1 MHTNSGILNKAAFLI
16 TDGQNFNGHNVRGM
30 GRGKAQ
36 RLYYNVLVNRLRGN
50 SDFYDMARQ
59 MLAEAKGLRGVG
71 FFTNADV
78 CTVIEAY
85 AAVELGP
92 ADRDCNGVE
101 DSVEDT
107 DGDGVPNAYNDPAGT
122 AWDNCRTVRNV
133 NQADLDGDGL
143 GDACDGD
150 SDSDGVN
157 DLNFGK
163 PLDNCRWV
171 YNPSQNDRDNDGE
184 GDACDDD
191 ADGDFTANALDN
203 CPRNYNP
210 DQSDIDRDRV
220 GDVCDLDAENDLI
233 CNNAGP
239 RASGLGLVAGIGCFP
254 GKGSTGGFV
263 VVDGGGFGMLPKPAD
278 NCPLHSNNNQAD
290 GDDDWV
296 GDVCDLCP
304 GIQTT
309 ENGDPDHDG
318 RGNGC
323 DEDDDNDGVLDYQP
337 DGVTPL
343 DNCREVKNPDQTD
356 RDKNGIGI
364 VCDPAEQAAW
374 LAAVTKV
381 AHMQFKPRGTFRVPI
396 DNCPQCGIG
405 YLPQR
410 LESLVVLNSPV
421 AIAVRVVDSTGFVVA
436 KSSAFANVQS
446 LNFRAPPFAG
456 LSLRAPGVTSADA
469 ASSKRRN
476 AFHPC
481 RRRYPVLS
489 RDRTAD
495 GVDFSQTYD
504 VQIVTTTTIQDKLIS
519 RTFLPVVTR

>member
-1 MHTNSGILNKAAFLI
+1 MASPSTTAAGS
-16 TDGQNFNGHNVRGM
+16 TTP
-30 GRGKAQ
+30 
-36 RLYYNVLVNRLRGN
+36 
-50 SDFYDMARQ
+50 AR
-59 MLAEAKGLRGVG
+59 
-71 FFTNADV
+71 T
-78 CTVIEAY
+78 T
-85 AAVELGP
+85 
-92 ADRDCNGVE
+92 
-101 DSVEDT
+101 
-107 DGDGVPNAYNDPAGT
+107 GT
-122 AWDNCRTVRNV
+122 
-133 NQADLDGDGL
+133 
-143 GDACDGD
+143 
-150 SDSDGVN
+150 S
-157 DLNFGK
+157 
-163 PLDNCRWV
+163 
-171 YNPSQNDRDNDGE
+171 DGE

-263 VVDGGGFGMLPKPAD
+263 VVNGGGFGMLPKPAD

-343 DNCREVKNPDQTD
+343 DNCRENPNPDQVD

-364 VCDPAEQAAW
+364 VCDAAEQAAW

-396 DNCPQCGIG
+396 DNCPQCGLD
-405 YLPQR
+405 YLPKNF
-410 LESLVVLNSPV
+410 ETLVVLQSPV
-421 AIAVRVVDSTGFVVA
+421 NIAARVVDSTGFVVA
-436 KSSAFANVQS
+436 KSLKFASVQIPELQGAAVCGAKSAGAGGNQRG
-446 LNFRAPPFAG
+446 RASG
-456 LSLRAPGVTSADA
+456 
-469 ASSKRRN
+469 KRRN
-476 AFHPC
+476 AFHAG
-481 RRRYPVLS
+481 RRRHPVLPG
-489 RDRTAD
+489 DRT
-495 GVDFSQTYD
+495 G
-504 VQIVTTTTIQDKLIS
+504 
-519 RTFLPVVTR
+519 RWGGFLANL